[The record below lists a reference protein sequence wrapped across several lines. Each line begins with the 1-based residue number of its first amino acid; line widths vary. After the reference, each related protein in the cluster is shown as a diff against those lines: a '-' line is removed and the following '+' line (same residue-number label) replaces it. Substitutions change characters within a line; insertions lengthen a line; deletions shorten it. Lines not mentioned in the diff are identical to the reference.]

1 MKLVERGIGEQEGGW
16 QRGEHRWRERDRGE
30 EAK

>member
-16 QRGEHRWRERDRGE
+16 QKGEHRWRERDRGK